1 MESGL
6 NIEQEPYLLFSS
18 GDPEEQEELKAVL
31 EANPNANVVIV
42 REAHL
47 LKDRIPMP
55 FLDTP
60 EGHRVTGISA
70 IQSRLEETGQREETP
85 GTDEE

>member
-1 MESGL
+1 MESGS
-6 NIEQEPYLLFSS
+6 NIEREPYLLFSS

-31 EANPNANVVIV
+31 EANPNANVTIV

-47 LKDRIPMP
+47 LKGRMPMP

-60 EGHRVTGISA
+60 EGDRITGISA
-70 IQSRLEETGQREETP
+70 IQSRLEETGQHEEIPET
-85 GTDEE
+85 GEK